1 MRKSLKTPSN
11 YSRDLTSLLVQ
22 VDSSIDEA
30 ISAIDSTPDRI
41 ALIIDEDRH
50 MTGTVTDGDIR
61 RGILANLDTSDSVA
75 NLERFR
81 SEQYRRPIVAPSDT
95 SADAQRRI
103 MAENAVRHLPLVDA
117 SNRITGLAVISD
129 FVSEPESE
137 VSAVIFAGG
146 KGTRLK
152 PLTDDTPKPMLPI
165 GGRPIL
171 EWVIAQIKSANIHD
185 ISIVAHYLP
194 EMITGHFGDGEGF
207 GVDIRYAHESEPGG
221 TAGGL
226 KLLERPQHPILV
238 INADIFTDLNFLD
251 MINFH
256 VEHEAEM
263 TVAVRKYQ
271 THVEYGVVDTDGINI
286 KGLVEKPSFDF
297 FINAGIYVL
306 DPSCFDYF
314 PDEGR
319 FEMTDLISRL
329 IESDQNVISF
339 PIHESWLDI
348 GQHADYEKAV
358 SQNGNHGVES

>member
-1 MRKSLKTPSN
+1 MTSKGSADLK
-11 YSRDLTSLLVQ
+11 LF
-22 VDSSIDEA
+22 SIPVESTIADA
-30 ISAIDSTPDRI
+30 ITAIDSSLARI
-41 ALIIDEDRH
+41 ALLVDEENRLK
-50 MTGTVTDGDIR
+50 GTVTDGDVR
-61 RGILANLDTSDSVA
+61 RGILANLDTTDSITELAQLRSKQYEEPVVA
-75 NLERFR
+75 SVNC
-81 SEQYRRPIVAPSDT
+81 SPDEQ
-95 SADAQRRI
+95 QRI
-103 MAENAVRHLPLVDA
+103 MQQNDVRQLPLVDD
-117 SNRITGLAVISD
+117 SGRLVDLALLSAHVD
-129 FVSEPESE
+129 EPELY
-137 VSAVIFAGG
+137 VSTVVFAGG
-146 KGTRLK
+146 FGTRLS

-171 EWVIAQIKSANIHD
+171 EWVVDQIKSAGIQDILITTHYRPED
-185 ISIVAHYLP
+185 ISD
-194 EMITGHFGDGEGF
+194 HFGDGEKF
-207 GVDIRYAHESEPGG
+207 GVNIQYVHESEPCG

-238 INADIFTDLNFLD
+238 INADIFTDLNFRD

-256 VEHEAEM
+256 VDHESEM

-271 THVEYGVVDTDGINI
+271 TRVDYGVVDTDGVNI
-286 KGLVEKPSFDF
+286 IGLVEKPSLEF

-319 FEMTDLISRL
+319 FDMTDLISRL

-358 SQNGNHGVES
+358 NQNGNHGDES